1 MKPDEIFV
9 LALLLCSIALVAVF
23 AIHSRRAA
31 ANAAPEMTEEAAE
44 EPADVTP
51 SAPPAARSA
60 GQRRRR
66 AEPAATRR

>member
-31 ANAAPEMTEEAAE
+31 ANAAPEMKEDVAE
-44 EPADVTP
+44 EPVDVTP
-51 SAPPAARSA
+51 ATPPAARSA
-60 GQRRRR
+60 DRRRR
-66 AEPAATRR
+66 RGAPAATRR